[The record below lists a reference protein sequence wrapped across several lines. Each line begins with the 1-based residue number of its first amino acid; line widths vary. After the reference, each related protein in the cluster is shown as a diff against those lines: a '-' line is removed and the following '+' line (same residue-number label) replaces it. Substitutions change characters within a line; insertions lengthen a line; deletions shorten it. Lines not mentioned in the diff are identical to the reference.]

1 MSEDLT
7 KKFPYSDSDKLKSIL
22 TSVRSLEVGLDRVE
36 MRVGNLDSR
45 VKQLEQKVDE
55 RLYDTRPIWQK
66 VVNDLARVQEA
77 QRRMEEG
84 QELLRGEVREIR
96 TSQRDLFRHQVVL
109 NDAVL
114 RIHGDFHDIDARLN
128 AVEVN
133 RKRPNSST

>member
-1 MSEDLT
+1 MNEDLT
-7 KKFPYSDSDKLKSIL
+7 KKFPQSDSDKLNSIL

-36 MRVGNLDSR
+36 MRVGTLDSR

-55 RLYDTRPIWQK
+55 RLYDIRPNWQK
-66 VVNDLARVQEA
+66 VVNDLAQVQET
-77 QRRMEEG
+77 QRRMEDG

-96 TSQRDLFRHQVVL
+96 TSQRDLFRHQVVV

-114 RIHGDFHDIDARLN
+114 RIHGDFHYIDARLH
-128 AVEVN
+128 ALEVN